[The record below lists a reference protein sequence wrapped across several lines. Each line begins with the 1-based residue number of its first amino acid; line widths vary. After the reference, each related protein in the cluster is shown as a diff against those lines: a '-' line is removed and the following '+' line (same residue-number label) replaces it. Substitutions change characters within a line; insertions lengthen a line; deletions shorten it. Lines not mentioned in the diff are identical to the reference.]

1 MDKTLSVQ
9 TGHQVRSGFALLGED
24 DTLAFAGGAMPELT
38 EAWGGL
44 RSWWSRISGRIPP
57 FPVTLCPTCGLG
69 QQLGSVEVSLAMPV
83 GDPGTRRRVF
93 VIEFSGHPH
102 LFKADTRDTL
112 ILVRDVT
119 LERLHTETIQHDIQQ
134 YESICSFTEDV
145 YYRMDPRGQLEF
157 ISPSS
162 IKLLG
167 LTPADIKSRGL
178 ENLCVSADHFQELFE
193 VLEKTDHISDFG
205 LVLICNKGHQVPV
218 SMTAKVVRDQE
229 GRKIAVEGVLRDITE
244 RERMD
249 SILAEKTRFF
259 QDSLSRLEQM
269 QTGLN
274 AHNLVIVTNP
284 DGIILRV
291 NQKTCEVSFYV
302 AEELVGKTPKIFDSG
317 HQPKSF
323 FQEMWRTI
331 SQSQIWRGEL
341 RCRNKNGGI
350 FWLDCTIIPF
360 LTESGRPFQ
369 HMMVA
374 TDISRR
380 ILENERVQGSRDF
393 LQHVFHCMGEGV
405 YALDKEA
412 RLILMNREAEKLL
425 GWKEEELVNKFIH
438 EVIHSR
444 KPDGSKFRSEDCP
457 VHQGILGRPFRRDD
471 DHFIKKDNT
480 FLPVSHVTSPLKRQ
494 DEILGAICVFRDHT
508 LTRQAQYSLEQHRKE
523 AMESSR
529 MKSVF
534 LANMSH
540 EIRTPMNAIVGMND
554 LLMDTPLNSE
564 QYEFASIVRESSKS
578 LLALINDILDFSK
591 IEAGKI
597 DIEEIDFSPVTV
609 IEGSAELMA
618 GQTGQKG
625 LVLETFVS
633 PKIPQTLRGDPGRL
647 RQMLLNLISNAVKF
661 TERGAITVK
670 ARMETDS
677 PDRAVVRFMV
687 EDTGIGLSKQGRDRL
702 FEPFIQAD
710 GDTTRKYGGTGL
722 GLAISKRLTE
732 LMSGTI
738 GVESEEGKG
747 STFWIRIPFKLSDP
761 EAMGKAGQL
770 NLAPLRGARAVVI
783 SELATDQEFLKEYFS
798 SWGIRVNLRKN
809 WSEGLAAIRQEMTH
823 ETPLDFI
830 IVSSRLSDLDPR
842 SIPHQLAGE
851 NFSSL
856 PHLIGLLHGDDREFK
871 VALLDAGFE
880 SVMSKPV
887 RKTDWVDELVE
898 LRNPSA
904 SKPRVLAL
912 VDSDHTEKH
921 QDEPDTQEE
930 IESGKLILLAE
941 DNIVNQKVTLL
952 QLKKLGYAAHAV
964 TNGKDAV
971 EAVTRAPYALILMD
985 CQMPVMDGF
994 EATHAIRRLDR
1005 SNSSHVPII
1014 AMTAN
1019 AMKGDRER
1027 CLNAGMDDYMSK
1039 PVSPSTLREKLKFWI
1054 PKGPQAAP
1062 PIDINQLRQLMG
1074 PDDTMI
1080 GELLQDFLPSASAL
1094 IVRLRE
1100 ASRSKSVVA
1109 LTEAAEELRE
1119 ASSNMGANS
1128 LAQLSRMAEN
1138 AAQVPDWAK
1147 VMETTNRIERSFRK
1161 VEAFIKNFQVRT

>member
-1 MDKTLSVQ
+1 MENSTSVQ
-9 TGHQVRSGFALLGED
+9 IGHQVHSGFALLGDD
-24 DTLAFAGGAMPELT
+24 DTLAFAGGALPGLAD
-38 EAWGGL
+38 AWGGL
-44 RSWWSRISGRIPP
+44 QSWWSKIVGRIPP

-69 QQLGSVEVSLAMPV
+69 QQLGSVEISLAAAK
-83 GDPGTRRRVF
+83 GDPGTIRRIF
-93 VIEFSGHPH
+93 VIEYAGHPH

-112 ILVRDVT
+112 VLVRDIT
-119 LERLHTETIQHDIQQ
+119 LERLHAESLQQEIHQ
-134 YESICSFTEDV
+134 YESVCNFIEDV
-145 YYRMDPRGQLEF
+145 YYRMDLVGQLEF
-157 ISPSS
+157 ISPSCH
-162 IKLLG
+162 KLLG
-167 LTPADIKSRGL
+167 MKPNDIKSRGL
-178 ENLCVSADHFQELFE
+178 ENLCSSGEHFQELFE
-193 VLEKTDHISDFG
+193 ILEKTDHVSDFD
-205 LVLICNKGHQVPV
+205 LVLNCYKGHQVPI
-218 SMTAKVVRDQE
+218 SMTAKVVRNKE
-229 GRKIAVEGVLRDITE
+229 GRKIAIEGIMRDITE

-249 SILAEKTRFF
+249 SLMAEKTRIFHESMA
-259 QDSLSRLEQM
+259 QLEQFK
-269 QTGLN
+269 TGLD
-274 AHNLVIVTNP
+274 AHNLVFTTRP
-284 DGIILRV
+284 DGVIIQV
-291 NQKTCEVSFYV
+291 NPKTCEITLFS
-302 AEELVGKTPKIFDSG
+302 AEELIGKTPKIFDSG
-317 HQPKSF
+317 HQPRSF
-323 FQEMWRTI
+323 FQEMSRTI
-331 SQSQIWRGEL
+331 SQGRIWRGEI
-341 RCRNKNGGI
+341 RCRNKNGGP
-350 FWLDCTIIPF
+350 FWLDCTIVPF
-360 LTESGRPFQ
+360 ITEAGRPFR
-369 HMMVA
+369 HMMIA
-374 TDISRR
+374 TDITQR
-380 ILENERVQGSRDF
+380 ILENERILNNRDF
-393 LQHVFHCMGEGV
+393 LLHIFHCMGEGV
-405 YALDKEA
+405 YALDKDA
-412 RLILMNREAEKLL
+412 RLLLMNREAEKLL
-425 GWKEEELVNKFIH
+425 GWKEEELVNKLVH
-438 EVIHSR
+438 EVIHAR
-444 KPDGSKFRSEDCP
+444 KPDGTRLKSEDCP
-457 VHQGILGRPFRRDD
+457 VHQGLLGRPFRRED

-480 FLPVSHVTSPLKRQ
+480 FLPVSHVTSPLKNK
-494 DEILGAICVFRDHT
+494 DETIGAVCVFRDHT
-508 LTRQAQYSLEQHRKE
+508 LTRQAQSSLEQHRKE

-578 LLALINDILDFSK
+578 LLSLINDILDFSK

-609 IEGSAELMA
+609 VEGSAELMA

-625 LVLETFVS
+625 LVLETFIS

-661 TERGAITVK
+661 TEKGAITVK

-770 NLAPLRGARAVVI
+770 NLAPLRGSRSVI
-783 SELATDQEFLKEYFS
+783 ISPEATDQEFLKEYFS
-798 SWGIRVNLRKN
+798 SWGIRVVATNTWKDGF
-809 WSEGLAAIRQEMTH
+809 EAIRQEMSH

-830 IVSSRLSDLDPR
+830 IVSSRLTDMDPR
-842 SIPHQLAGE
+842 SIPHQLSTE
-851 NFSSL
+851 YFPTL

-871 VALLDAGFE
+871 VSLLDAGYE
-880 SVMSKPV
+880 AVMSKPI
-887 RKTDWVDELVE
+887 RKSDWVDELVE

-904 SKPRVLAL
+904 AKPRAMAVFENES
-912 VDSDHTEKH
+912 SDKPH
-921 QDEPDTQEE
+921 DEPNTQED

-1039 PVSPSTLREKLKFWI
+1039 PVSPNTLREKLKFWI

-1062 PIDINQLRQLMG
+1062 AIDINQLRQLAG
-1074 PDDTMI
+1074 SDEAMI
-1080 GELLQDFLPSASAL
+1080 RDLLHKFLSSATVL
-1094 IVRLRE
+1094 IARLRE
-1100 ASRSKSVVA
+1100 ASRSKSVVS

-1119 ASSNMGANS
+1119 ASSNMGANTLS
-1128 LAQLSRMAEN
+1128 QLSRVAEN

-1161 VEAFIKNFQVRT
+1161 VESFIRNFN

>member
-1 MDKTLSVQ
+1 MDKALSVQ
-9 TGHQVRSGFALLGED
+9 IGYQARSGFALLGED
-24 DTLAFAGGAMPELT
+24 DTLAFAGGAMNELT

-44 RSWWSRISGRIPP
+44 QSWWSRFGSRIPP

-69 QQLGSVEVSLAMPV
+69 QQLGSIEVSLPMPK
-83 GDPGTRRRVF
+83 GDPDTKRRVF
-93 VIEFSGHPH
+93 VIDFSGHPH

-119 LERLHTETIQHDIQQ
+119 LERLHTESVQRDILH
-134 YESICSFTEDV
+134 YESICTFIEDV
-145 YYRMDPRGQLEF
+145 YYRMDTRGHLEF
-157 ISPSS
+157 ISPSCT
-162 IKLLG
+162 KLLG
-167 LTPADIKSRGL
+167 MSPAEVKARGL
-178 ENLCVSADHFQELFE
+178 EGLCASGDYFREL
-193 VLEKTDHISDFG
+193 LELLDKTDQVNDFG
-205 LVLICNKGHQVPV
+205 LVLVCNKGKQIPV
-218 SMTAKVVRDQE
+218 SMTAKVVRNKK
-229 GRKIAVEGVLRDITE
+229 GRKTAIEGILRDITE
-244 RERMD
+244 RERMGN
-249 SILAEKTRFF
+249 LMAEKTRSY
-259 QDSLSRLEQM
+259 QESLARLEQV
-269 QTGLN
+269 QIGLD
-274 AHNLVIVTNP
+274 AHNLVIVTQS
-284 DGIILRV
+284 DGLIARV
-291 NQKTCEVSFYV
+291 NHKTCETTLYS
-302 AEELVGKTPKIFDSG
+302 AEELVGKHPKILDSG
-317 HQPKSF
+317 LQPKAF
-323 FQEMWRTI
+323 FQEMWRNI
-331 SQSQIWRGEL
+331 AQGKIWRGEI
-341 RCRNKNGGI
+341 RGRNKNGGH
-350 FWLDCTIIPF
+350 FWLDGTVVPL
-360 LTESGRPFQ
+360 LTESGRPYQFIL
-369 HMMVA
+369 VA
-374 TDISRR
+374 TDITQRVLESER
-380 ILENERVQGSRDF
+380 IQTSRDF
-393 LQHVFHCMGEGV
+393 LRQIFQCMGEGV
-405 YALDKEA
+405 YAMDRDA

-425 GWKEEELVNKFIH
+425 GWKEEELINRFVH

-444 KPDGSKFRSEDCP
+444 KPDGTHLRSEDCP
-457 VHQGILGRPFRRDD
+457 VHQGLLGRPFRRDD

-480 FLPVSHVTSPLKRQ
+480 FLPVSHVTSPLRRN
-494 DEILGAICVFRDHT
+494 DDVVGAVCVFRDHT
-508 LTRQAQYSLEQHRKE
+508 LTRQAQSSLEQHRKE

-578 LLALINDILDFSK
+578 LLSLINDILDFSK

-661 TERGAITVK
+661 TEKGSITVK

-783 SELATDQEFLKEYFS
+783 SDVPTDQEFLKEYFS
-798 SWGIRVNLRKN
+798 SWGIRVTLKQTWR
-809 WSEGLAAIRQEMTH
+809 EGFQAIRQEMAQ
-823 ETPLDFI
+823 ETPLDFV
-830 IVSSRLSDLDPR
+830 IVSSRLSDIDPR
-842 SIPHQLAGE
+842 AIPHHLAE
-851 NFSSL
+851 EHYATM

-871 VALLDAGFE
+871 VSLLDAGFE

-887 RKTDWVDELVE
+887 RKSDWVDELVE

-904 SKPRVLAL
+904 AKPRILA
-912 VDSDHTEKH
+912 VADNEPSEKH
-921 QDEPDTQEE
+921 SEETDTLEE

-1005 SNSSHVPII
+1005 SNSGHVPII

-1054 PKGPQAAP
+1054 PKGPQVAP
-1062 PIDINQLRQLMG
+1062 AVDINHLRQLMG
-1074 PDDTMI
+1074 PNDQAI
-1080 GELLQDFLPSASAL
+1080 RELLHEFLPAATAL
-1094 IVRLRE
+1094 IGRLRE
-1100 ASRSKSVVA
+1100 ASRSKSVAA

-1128 LAQLSRMAEN
+1128 LAQLSRVAEN

-1147 VMETTNRIERSFRK
+1147 VMETTNRLERSFRK
-1161 VEAFIKNFQVRT
+1161 VEAFIKHF

>member
-1 MDKTLSVQ
+1 MSVQ
-9 TGHQVRSGFALLGED
+9 IGYQSRSGFALLSED
-24 DTLAFAGGAMPELT
+24 DSLAFAGGAMPELT

-44 RSWWSRISGRIPP
+44 QSWWGKISNRIPP

-69 QQLGSVEVSLAMPV
+69 QQLGSIEVSLAIPK
-83 GDPGTRRRVF
+83 GDPDTKRRVF
-93 VIEFSGHPH
+93 AIEFSGHPH
-102 LFKADTRDTL
+102 LFKEETRDTL
-112 ILVRDVT
+112 ILVRDIT
-119 LERLHTETIQHDIQQ
+119 LERLHTESIQRDIQQ
-134 YESICSFTEDV
+134 YESICNFIEDV
-145 YYRMDPRGQLEF
+145 YYRMDTRGHLEF
-157 ISPSS
+157 ISPSCV
-162 IKLLG
+162 KLLG
-167 LTPADIKSRGL
+167 MSPADIKSRGL
-178 ENLCVSADHFQELFE
+178 ENICASSDYFQEL
-193 VLEKTDHISDFG
+193 LEILDKTDSVSDFG
-205 LVLICNKGHQVPV
+205 LVLTCNKGRQVPV
-218 SMTAKVVRDQE
+218 SMTAKVVRNKK
-229 GRKIAVEGVLRDITE
+229 GRKIAVEGILRDITE

-249 SILAEKTRFF
+249 SLMAEKTRTF
-259 QDSLSRLEQM
+259 QESLSRLEQL

-274 AHNLVIVTNP
+274 AHNVVLVTQP
-284 DGIILRV
+284 DGIITRV
-291 NQKTCEVSFYV
+291 NPKACELSLYT
-302 AEELVGKTPKIFDSG
+302 AEELIGKTPKILDSG
-317 HQPKSF
+317 FQPKSF
-323 FQEMWRTI
+323 FQELWRTI
-331 SQSQIWRGEL
+331 SQGKIWHGEM
-341 RCRNKNGGI
+341 RNRNKNGGI
-350 FWLDCTIIPF
+350 FWLDCTIIPY

-369 HMMVA
+369 YIMFG
-374 TDISRR
+374 TDITHR
-380 ILENERVQGSRDF
+380 ILEHERALASRDF
-393 LQHVFHCMGEGV
+393 LQQVFQCMGEGV
-405 YALDKEA
+405 YAMDKEA

-425 GWKEEELVNKFIH
+425 GWKEEELVNRFVH
-438 EVIHSR
+438 EIIHSR
-444 KPDGSKFRSEDCP
+444 KPDGTQLRSEDCP
-457 VHQGILGRPFRRDD
+457 VHQGLLGRPFRRDD
-471 DHFIKKDNT
+471 DHFIKRDNT
-480 FLPVSHVTSPLKRQ
+480 FLPVSHVTSPLKKM
-494 DEILGAICVFRDHT
+494 DEVIGAICVFRDHT
-508 LTRQAQYSLEQHRKE
+508 LTRQAQFSLEQHRKE

-554 LLMDTPLNSE
+554 LLMDTPLNGE

-609 IEGSAELMA
+609 VEGSAELMA

-625 LVLETFVS
+625 LVLETFIS

-661 TERGAITVK
+661 TEKGNITVK

-761 EAMGKAGQL
+761 EAMGKTGQL

-783 SELATDQEFLKEYFS
+783 SDIATDQEFLKEYFS
-798 SWGIRVNLRKN
+798 SWGIRVTLRGT
-809 WSEGLAAIRQEMTH
+809 WDEGLQAIRQEMSQ

-830 IVSSRLSDLDPR
+830 IVSSRLTDIDPR
-842 SIPHQLAGE
+842 SIPHQLAAE
-851 NFSSL
+851 QFATT

-871 VALLDAGFE
+871 VSLLDAGFE

-887 RKTDWVDELVE
+887 RKSDWVDELVE

-904 SKPRVLAL
+904 AKPRILA
-912 VDSDHTEKH
+912 VADNEPAEKH
-921 QDEPDTQEE
+921 TDEPDTQEE

-971 EAVTRAPYALILMD
+971 EAVMRAPYALILMD

-1005 SNSSHVPII
+1005 SNSGHIPII

-1027 CLNAGMDDYMSK
+1027 CLNSGMDDYMSK

-1054 PKGPQAAP
+1054 PKGPQVAP
-1062 PIDINQLRQLMG
+1062 AVDINQLRQLMG
-1074 PDDTMI
+1074 PNDAAI
-1080 GELLQDFLPSASAL
+1080 RELLQEFLPSATAL
-1094 IVRLRE
+1094 IARLRE
-1100 ASRSKSVVA
+1100 ASRSKSVAA

-1119 ASSNMGANS
+1119 ASSNMGANT

-1147 VMETTNRIERSFRK
+1147 VMETTNRLERSFRK
-1161 VEAFIKNFQVRT
+1161 VESFIKGF